1 MMTNLSS
8 LFFPLRA
15 DIAFQS
21 TQGAKTKCYCPW
33 NFFHLNRIGFL
44 PVPYADLDLKRSFKL
59 AVLARRSSPY
69 VRDCVNL
76 EKSDRIRTHLIFHR
90 YNIAIVFIH

>member
-1 MMTNLSS
+1 MLLS
-8 LFFPLRA
+8 LEL
-15 DIAFQS
+15 
-21 TQGAKTKCYCPW
+21 
-33 NFFHLNRIGFL
+33 FFHLNRTGFP

-76 EKSDRIRTHLIFHR
+76 EKSYRIRTHLIFQR